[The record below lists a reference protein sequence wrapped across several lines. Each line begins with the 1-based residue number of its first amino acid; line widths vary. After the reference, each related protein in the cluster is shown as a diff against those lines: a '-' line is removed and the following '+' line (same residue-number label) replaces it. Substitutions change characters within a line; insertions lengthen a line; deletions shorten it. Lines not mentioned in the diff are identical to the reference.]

1 MTLVEA
7 VVVICVLAALVVVLL
22 PALVPQRHAMPRR
35 QRINCVNNL
44 KEIGLAFRVWEG
56 DNGNKYP
63 METSVTN
70 GGAMEFAERGIVYPI
85 FQVMSNE
92 LSTPKLLIC
101 PEDTEHFAATNFS
114 NLTDANIS
122 YFLNLD
128 ASDTY
133 PQMIFSGDD
142 NFLVNGKPVQP
153 GILNL
158 WTNSSVVWAKTR
170 HISIGN
176 IGLADG
182 SVQQVTRLGLA
193 SAISNATASSR
204 LVIP

>member
-1 MTLVEA
+1 M
-7 VVVICVLAALVVVLL
+7 
-22 PALVPQRHAMPRR
+22 
-35 QRINCVNNL
+35 
-44 KEIGLAFRVWEG
+44 F
-56 DNGNKYP
+56 
-63 METSVTN
+63 
-70 GGAMEFAERGIVYPI
+70 
-85 FQVMSNE
+85 NE

-101 PEDTEHFAATNFS
+101 PEDTMHTVASNFS
-114 NLTDANIS
+114 TGFDNSHLS
-122 YFLNLD
+122 YFVGLVTND
-128 ASDTY
+128 DN
-133 PQMIFSGDD
+133 PQMILSGDD

-170 HISIGN
+170 HISVGN